1 MTAGAYLKN
10 ILKEKSIPI
19 SYLTNKLGLS
29 SRNTLYR
36 LFNGNLSSEKQKI
49 IIKNIVEQ
57 IQLSEEETETLET
70 LMKEGE
76 GGKFYDEI
84 NRILMNVYTS
94 CEGGYSIDDKTLYDI
109 LCTNKVEF
117 VTMFGIKDEKI
128 ICDMY
133 KFLAENPEVTVYHY
147 MKFPK
152 INTQAI
158 YEILALIRLSEFPN
172 YVPLELEGLM
182 QRGIYIISRDEN
194 SYVLQMAEFTPG
206 GSVLLETQISETSY
220 KYILDKDKR
229 LQGRSTPI
237 KRQIDRVQSYMN
249 TLEETLEIEEGDSFY
264 CEGAPCF
271 GYLPMEILYEMFEGI
286 DFFGYPKNHPYV
298 QNLVVHIQEKNK
310 RLYSLG
316 HKRFLYDEKHLR
328 AMMETG
334 FAIDHVS
341 EFPPMNIEQRRS
353 YFKWLIEYLNRDDKN
368 ITCRLLKD
376 VEIEHS
382 YVYEEGHML
391 YMYRPNTELNN
402 MDVSV
407 IMLKNRGVDEI
418 MKHFTDYLWNTHTL
432 SETETV
438 AELERLAGEC
448 LGI

>member
-1 MTAGAYLKN
+1 MTAGAYLKT

-36 LFNGNLSSEKQKI
+36 LFNGDLSSEKQKT
-49 IIKNIVEQ
+49 IIKNIVDQ
-57 IQLSEEETETLET
+57 IQLSEEETETLVA
-70 LMKEGE
+70 LLKEGA
-76 GGKFYDEI
+76 GGKFNDEI

-94 CEGGYSIDDKTLYDI
+94 CEGGYSIGGRMLYDI
-109 LCTNKVEF
+109 LCAHKVEF
-117 VTMFGIKDEKI
+117 VTVFGIKDEKI

-133 KFLAENPEVTVYHY
+133 RFLAENPEVTVYHY

-158 YEILALIRLSEFPN
+158 YEILALIKLSEFPN
-172 YVPLELEGLM
+172 YIPLELDGSM
-182 QRGIYIISRDEN
+182 QRGIYIVSSDKNR
-194 SYVLQMAEFTPG
+194 YTLQMAEFTLGDP
-206 GSVLLETQISETSY
+206 VLLQTQISEASY
-220 KYILDKDKR
+220 NYILGKNER
-229 LQGRSTPI
+229 LQSRSTPI
-237 KRQIDRVQSYMN
+237 KRQVDRVQSYMS
-249 TLEETLEIEEGDSFY
+249 TLEETLEIEEDDSFY

-298 QNLVVHIQEKNK
+298 QNLVDHMQEKNK

-316 HKRFLYDEKHLR
+316 HKRFIYDEKHLR
-328 AMMETG
+328 TMMETG

-341 EFPPMNIEQRRS
+341 EFPPLSIEQRRS
-353 YFKWLIEYLNRDDKN
+353 YFKWLIGFLKQDDKN
-368 ITCRLLKD
+368 ITCRMLKD

-418 MKHFTDYLWNTHTL
+418 MKHFTEYLWNTHTL
-432 SETETV
+432 SEQETV